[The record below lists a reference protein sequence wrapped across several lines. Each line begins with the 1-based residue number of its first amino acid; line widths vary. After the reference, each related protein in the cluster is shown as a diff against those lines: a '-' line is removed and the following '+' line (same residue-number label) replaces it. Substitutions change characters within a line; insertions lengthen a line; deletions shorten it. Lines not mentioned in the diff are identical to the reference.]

1 MMTVGLTGNVASG
14 KTTVADRW
22 RESGVT
28 VIDADR
34 LGHAV
39 LEEDAEAR
47 EALVREFGGG
57 ILGPDGRIDRSA
69 LGEAAFSAPGRI
81 ASLNAIVH
89 PPLLERLDR
98 ELEQARESG
107 AELAVVDA
115 ALVFEFGLGEV
126 LDAIVLVTAPAFT
139 GGSGPM
145 GVRAGAAAAGAMKEG
160 QGPVSRAQ
168 GRFTVITDGEIL
180 TNNSED
186 GAAAHP
192 AGKQVHWD
200 VSSTSS
206 KIPETLIRLQ

>member
-39 LEEDAEAR
+39 LEEDAEVR

-57 ILGPDGRIDRSA
+57 ILGAGGRIDRPA
-69 LGEAAFSAPGRI
+69 LGEAAFAAPGRV

-89 PPLLERLDR
+89 PPLLERLDG
-98 ELEQARESG
+98 ELERARRAG

-126 LDAIVLVTAPAFT
+126 LDAIVLVTAPARIREERLREARGMDPERFARIMET
-139 GGSGPM
+139 QMPDEEKVEACDYVIVNDGSIDRLRAEADAVLAAIRDSMDEFSGG
-145 GVRAGAAAAGAMKEG
+145 EED
-160 QGPVSRAQ
+160 
-168 GRFTVITDGEIL
+168 DG
-180 TNNSED
+180 
-186 GAAAHP
+186 
-192 AGKQVHWD
+192 
-200 VSSTSS
+200 
-206 KIPETLIRLQ
+206 

>member
-39 LEEDAEAR
+39 LEEDTEVR
-47 EALVREFGGG
+47 EALVRQFGAG
-57 ILGPDGRIDRSA
+57 IVDADGRIDRAA
-69 LGEAAFSAPGRI
+69 LGEAAFSVPGRI

-98 ELEQARESG
+98 ELERARTAG
-107 AELAVVDA
+107 AQLAVVDA

-126 LDAIVLVTAPAFT
+126 LDAIVLVTAPARIREERLREARGMDAERFARIMET
-139 GGSGPM
+139 QMPDEEKVEACDYVIVNDGSIDRL
-145 GVRAGAAAAGAMKEG
+145 RAEADAVLAAIRDSMDEYSEG
-160 QGPVSRAQ
+160 EED
-168 GRFTVITDGEIL
+168 DG
-180 TNNSED
+180 
-186 GAAAHP
+186 
-192 AGKQVHWD
+192 
-200 VSSTSS
+200 
-206 KIPETLIRLQ
+206 

>member
-98 ELEQARESG
+98 ELGQARESG

-126 LDAIVLVTAPAFT
+126 LDAIVLVTAPARIREERLREARGMDAERIARIMETQMPDEEKVEACDYVIVNDGSIDRLRAEADAVLAAIRDSMDEYT
-139 GGSGPM
+139 GG
-145 GVRAGAAAAGAMKEG
+145 G
-160 QGPVSRAQ
+160 QD
-168 GRFTVITDGEIL
+168 DG
-180 TNNSED
+180 
-186 GAAAHP
+186 
-192 AGKQVHWD
+192 
-200 VSSTSS
+200 
-206 KIPETLIRLQ
+206 

>member
-14 KTTVADRW
+14 KSTVADRW

-57 ILGPDGRIDRSA
+57 ILGADGRIDRAA

-89 PPLLERLDR
+89 PPLLERLDG
-98 ELEQARESG
+98 ELERARVAG

-126 LDAIVLVTAPAFT
+126 LDAIVLVTAPARIREERLREARGMDAERFARIMET
-139 GGSGPM
+139 QMPDEEKVEACDYVIVNDGSIDRLRAEADAVLAAIRDSMDEYSGG
-145 GVRAGAAAAGAMKEG
+145 EED
-160 QGPVSRAQ
+160 
-168 GRFTVITDGEIL
+168 DG
-180 TNNSED
+180 
-186 GAAAHP
+186 
-192 AGKQVHWD
+192 
-200 VSSTSS
+200 
-206 KIPETLIRLQ
+206 

>member
-39 LEEDAEAR
+39 LEADAEAR

-126 LDAIVLVTAPAFT
+126 LDAIVLVTAPARIREERLREARGMDAERIARIMETQMPDEEKVEACDYVIVNDGSIDRLRAEADAVLAAIRDSMDEYT
-139 GGSGPM
+139 GG
-145 GVRAGAAAAGAMKEG
+145 G
-160 QGPVSRAQ
+160 QD
-168 GRFTVITDGEIL
+168 DG
-180 TNNSED
+180 
-186 GAAAHP
+186 
-192 AGKQVHWD
+192 
-200 VSSTSS
+200 
-206 KIPETLIRLQ
+206 

>member
-14 KTTVADRW
+14 KTTVAERW

-39 LEEDAEAR
+39 LEEDAEVR
-47 EALVREFGGG
+47 EALETEFGGQ
-57 ILGPDGRIDRSA
+57 ILDADGRIDRAA

-98 ELEQARESG
+98 ELERARRSG
-107 AELAVVDA
+107 AKLAVVDA

-126 LDAIVLVTAPAFT
+126 LDAIVLVTAPARIREERLREARGMDAERFARIMET
-139 GGSGPM
+139 QMPDEEKVEACDYVIVNDGSIDRL
-145 GVRAGAAAAGAMKEG
+145 RAEADAVLAAIRDSMDEYSEG
-160 QGPVSRAQ
+160 EED
-168 GRFTVITDGEIL
+168 DG
-180 TNNSED
+180 
-186 GAAAHP
+186 
-192 AGKQVHWD
+192 
-200 VSSTSS
+200 
-206 KIPETLIRLQ
+206 

>member
-126 LDAIVLVTAPAFT
+126 LDAIVLVTAPARIREERLREARGMDAERIARIMETQMPDEEKVEACDYVIVNDGSIDRLRAEADAVLAAIRDSMDEYT
-139 GGSGPM
+139 GG
-145 GVRAGAAAAGAMKEG
+145 G
-160 QGPVSRAQ
+160 QD
-168 GRFTVITDGEIL
+168 DG
-180 TNNSED
+180 
-186 GAAAHP
+186 
-192 AGKQVHWD
+192 
-200 VSSTSS
+200 
-206 KIPETLIRLQ
+206 

>member
-39 LEEDAEAR
+39 LEEDTEVR
-47 EALVREFGGG
+47 EALVRQFGGG
-57 ILGPDGRIDRSA
+57 IVDADGRIDRAA
-69 LGEAAFSAPGRI
+69 LGEAAFSVPGRI

-98 ELEQARESG
+98 ELERARTAG
-107 AELAVVDA
+107 AQMAVVDA

-126 LDAIVLVTAPAFT
+126 LDAIVLVTAPARIREERLREARGMDAERFARIMET
-139 GGSGPM
+139 QMPDEEKVEACDYVIVNDGSIDRL
-145 GVRAGAAAAGAMKEG
+145 RAEADAVLAAIRDSMDEYSEG
-160 QGPVSRAQ
+160 EED
-168 GRFTVITDGEIL
+168 DG
-180 TNNSED
+180 
-186 GAAAHP
+186 
-192 AGKQVHWD
+192 
-200 VSSTSS
+200 
-206 KIPETLIRLQ
+206 

>member
-57 ILGPDGRIDRSA
+57 ILGPDGRIDRRA
-69 LGEAAFSAPGRI
+69 LGEAAFSVTGRV

-126 LDAIVLVTAPAFT
+126 LDAIVLVTAPARIREERLREARGMDAERIARIMETQMPDEEKVEACDYVIVNDGSIDRLRAEADAVLAAIRDSMDEYT
-139 GGSGPM
+139 GG
-145 GVRAGAAAAGAMKEG
+145 G
-160 QGPVSRAQ
+160 QD
-168 GRFTVITDGEIL
+168 DG
-180 TNNSED
+180 
-186 GAAAHP
+186 
-192 AGKQVHWD
+192 
-200 VSSTSS
+200 
-206 KIPETLIRLQ
+206 

>member
-14 KTTVADRW
+14 KSTVADRW

-57 ILGPDGRIDRSA
+57 ILGTDGRIDRAA
-69 LGEAAFSAPGRI
+69 LGEAAFAGPGRI

-98 ELEQARESG
+98 ELQRAREAG

-126 LDAIVLVTAPAFT
+126 LDAIVLVTAPARIREERLRAARGMDAERFARIMET
-139 GGSGPM
+139 QMPDEDKVEACDYVIVNDGSIERL
-145 GVRAGAAAAGAMKEG
+145 RAEADAVLAAIRDSMEEYREG
-160 QGPVSRAQ
+160 
-168 GRFTVITDGEIL
+168 E
-180 TNNSED
+180 ED
-186 GAAAHP
+186 
-192 AGKQVHWD
+192 D
-200 VSSTSS
+200 
-206 KIPETLIRLQ
+206 E